1 MNFDMEYADY
11 QAQCQAEADAEYYAE
26 AQAHAEEAEYYAML
40 AAKEYEETQNLIEKM
55 RYTQQ
60 TIIDR
65 IEIKKQEIQDYLNEL
80 SEIESKARSYGF
92 IL

>member
-11 QAQCQAEADAEYYAE
+11 QAQCQAEADAE
-26 AQAHAEEAEYYAML
+26 AQSHIEEAEHYAML
-40 AAKEYEETQNLIEKM
+40 AAREYEETQNLIEKM
-55 RYTQQ
+55 RSTRQ

-65 IEIKKQEIQDYLNEL
+65 IEIRKQEIQDCLNEL
-80 SEIESKARSYGF
+80 SEIEGEARSYGF